1 MIPQKL
7 HPMALTMVQHNINSN
22 EFIFLLKLILFV
34 FVDNEMVLI
43 TPGIALG
50 SSVVGITPGAALEK
64 KSVRDL
70 AAGFAANKIGMLR
83 TLYRSFLA

>member
-1 MIPQKL
+1 
-7 HPMALTMVQHNINSN
+7 MALTMVLHYINSN
-22 EFIFLLKLILFV
+22 EFMILILFL
-34 FVDNEMVLI
+34 FLDNEMVLI

-70 AAGFAANKIGMLR
+70 AAGFAANKIGKLR
-83 TLYRSFLA
+83 TFY